1 MLSIG
6 KRITILVLGIS
17 FVLLL
22 SSFFILNNFKKEI
35 ISSVYEN
42 EKNTLHSKIKD
53 RMGAKFDVGV
63 TNAVAIA
70 NSDEIVRSLYERDRE
85 SAIKTLK
92 SVGEIYKSETS
103 FKNIKIHI
111 HDKDLKSFL
120 RNWNVE
126 KFGDDLS
133 GFRHTL
139 KSLKTTKKSMA
150 AIEVGRNGLTIRG
163 LTPIIKNGEYIGSLE
178 FMQAFESVIK
188 QFASEKENMLVLMS
202 DKLLDIAT
210 LADTKNR
217 VSGYVLSQQTID
229 ENFFK
234 SAQKIDM
241 KDLLSNGY
249 ILDDKYFYT
258 YSDIKDFQG
267 NSIGIYLL
275 AKERSGVEKAIDG
288 ASRIIRSALALVVGL
303 IIIITI
309 AILAAIK
316 KIVLNPLITFEEGLL
331 KFFDYINK
339 QSSEAKPIDIYTDD
353 EIGKMAKAVNEN
365 ILKTRQ
371 SLEEDR
377 SLIEEVKHVVSEIQK
392 GNLVQSVVKNSN
404 NQALNELKENL
415 NKMLLS
421 LEQSICKNLNDLIAT
436 LEHFKNSDFT
446 ADMKSDNGKIA
457 LAVHNMGDTIRSML
471 KVSSHDAN
479 ELSLKSLMLK
489 EKMQNLSEASSGQA
503 TMLRELSHAMEA
515 TNHSI
520 VSVSQKAKEVASQS
534 MEIKSVVNVISD
546 IADQTNLLA
555 LNAAIEAAR
564 AGEHG
569 RGFAVV
575 ADEVRKLAE
584 NTQKSLHEI
593 NISIETLSHAVL
605 DIGSAIEEQVED
617 INHATYFI
625 KDIDKTTTQNASYTK
640 EIENIAIEL
649 DSMSAHTLS
658 QISTKKF

>member
-1 MLSIG
+1 
-6 KRITILVLGIS
+6 
-17 FVLLL
+17 
-22 SSFFILNNFKKEI
+22 
-35 ISSVYEN
+35 
-42 EKNTLHSKIKD
+42 
-53 RMGAKFDVGV
+53 
-63 TNAVAIA
+63 
-70 NSDEIVRSLYERDRE
+70 
-85 SAIKTLK
+85 
-92 SVGEIYKSETS
+92 
-103 FKNIKIHI
+103 
-111 HDKDLKSFL
+111 
-120 RNWNVE
+120 
-126 KFGDDLS
+126 
-133 GFRHTL
+133 
-139 KSLKTTKKSMA
+139 
-150 AIEVGRNGLTIRG
+150 
-163 LTPIIKNGEYIGSLE
+163 
-178 FMQAFESVIK
+178 
-188 QFASEKENMLVLMS
+188 
-202 DKLLDIAT
+202 
-210 LADTKNR
+210 
-217 VSGYVLSQQTID
+217 
-229 ENFFK
+229 
-234 SAQKIDM
+234 
-241 KDLLSNGY
+241 
-249 ILDDKYFYT
+249 
-258 YSDIKDFQG
+258 
-267 NSIGIYLL
+267 
-275 AKERSGVEKAIDG
+275 
-288 ASRIIRSALALVVGL
+288 
-303 IIIITI
+303 
-309 AILAAIK
+309 
-316 KIVLNPLITFEEGLL
+316 
-331 KFFDYINK
+331 
-339 QSSEAKPIDIYTDD
+339 
-353 EIGKMAKAVNEN
+353 MAKAVNEN
-365 ILKTRQ
+365 ISKTRQ

-457 LAVHNMGDTIRSML
+457 LAVHNMGDTIRNML
-471 KVSSHDAN
+471 RVSSHDAN

-489 EKMQNLSEASSGQA
+489 EKMQNLSEASSQQA
-503 TMLRELSHAMEA
+503 TMLRELSHAMET